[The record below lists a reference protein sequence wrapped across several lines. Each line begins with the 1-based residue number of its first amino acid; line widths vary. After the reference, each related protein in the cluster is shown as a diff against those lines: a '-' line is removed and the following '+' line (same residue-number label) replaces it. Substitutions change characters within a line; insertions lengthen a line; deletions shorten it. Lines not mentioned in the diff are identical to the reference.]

1 MARQS
6 EGERR
11 KKEFYYKAAKKAG
24 YRSRSAYKIKQIAK
38 KHGILHG
45 IDIVLELCSAP
56 GGWTQ
61 VLRELNAS
69 LQIVAIDLDEMPP
82 VQGVHFIQG
91 SILDDEIIA
100 KAMSL
105 TRGSFDLVVSDCSPK
120 VSGHWNL
127 DVIRQL
133 ELASRTFEIGQRVLG
148 PNGKAL
154 AKVFQGQGFQ
164 EFIAQIRSMFRT
176 VKLIKPDASRKT
188 SAEIYLLATGPVRKI
203 TGEKSLRKSTN

>member
-24 YRSRSAYKIKQIAK
+24 YRSRSAYKIKQMAK
-38 KHGILHG
+38 KHNILHG
-45 IDIVLELCSAP
+45 VDMVLELCSAP

-61 VLRELNAS
+61 VLRELNSS
-69 LQIVAIDLDEMPP
+69 LQIVAIDLDAMAP

-100 KAMSL
+100 QAKSL
-105 TRGSFDLVVSDCSPK
+105 TGGLFDLVLSDCSPK
-120 VSGHWNL
+120 VSGHWEL
-127 DVIRQL
+127 DVVRQL
-133 ELASRTFEIGQRVLG
+133 ELATRTFEIGQRVLR

-164 EFIAQIRSMFRT
+164 EFLAKIRSMFHT
-176 VKLIKPDASRKT
+176 VKLIKPDASRKA
-188 SAEIYLLATGPVRKI
+188 SAEIYLLATGPYRKKSD
-203 TGEKSLRKSTN
+203 EKIL

>member
-24 YRSRSAYKIKQIAK
+24 YRSRSAYKIKQMAK
-38 KHGILHG
+38 KHNILRG
-45 IDIVLELCSAP
+45 VDMVLELCSAP

-61 VLRELNAS
+61 VLRELNSS
-69 LQIVAIDLDEMPP
+69 LQIVAIDLDAMAP

-100 KAMSL
+100 QAKSL
-105 TRGSFDLVVSDCSPK
+105 TGGLFDLVLSDCSPK
-120 VSGHWNL
+120 VSGHWEL
-127 DVIRQL
+127 DVVRQL
-133 ELASRTFEIGQRVLG
+133 ELATRTFEIGQRVLR

-164 EFIAQIRSMFRT
+164 EFLAKIRSMFHT
-176 VKLIKPDASRKT
+176 VKLIKPDASRKA
-188 SAEIYLLATGPVRKI
+188 SAEIYLLATGPYRKKSD
-203 TGEKSLRKSTN
+203 EKIL

>member
-24 YRSRSAYKIKQIAK
+24 YRSRSAYKIRQMAK
-38 KHGILHG
+38 KHNILRG
-45 IDIVLELCSAP
+45 VDMVLELCSAP

-61 VLRELNAS
+61 VLRELNSS
-69 LQIVAIDLDEMPP
+69 LQIVAIDLDAMAP

-100 KAMSL
+100 QAKSL
-105 TRGSFDLVVSDCSPK
+105 TGGLFDLVLSDCSPK
-120 VSGHWNL
+120 VSGHWEL
-127 DVIRQL
+127 DVVRQL
-133 ELASRTFEIGQRVLG
+133 ELATRTFEIGQRVLR

-164 EFIAQIRSMFRT
+164 EFLAKIRSMFHT
-176 VKLIKPDASRKT
+176 VKLIKPDASRKA
-188 SAEIYLLATGPVRKI
+188 SAEIYLLATGPYRKKSD
-203 TGEKSLRKSTN
+203 EKIL

>member
-24 YRSRSAYKIKQIAK
+24 YRSRSAYKIKQMAK
-38 KHGILHG
+38 NHNILRG
-45 IDIVLELCSAP
+45 VDMVLELCSAP

-61 VLRELNAS
+61 VLRELNSS
-69 LQIVAIDLDEMPP
+69 LQIVAIDLDAMAP

-100 KAMSL
+100 QAKSL
-105 TRGSFDLVVSDCSPK
+105 TGGLFDLVLSDCSPK
-120 VSGHWNL
+120 VSGHWEL
-127 DVIRQL
+127 DVVRQL
-133 ELASRTFEIGQRVLG
+133 ELATRTFEIGQRVLR

-164 EFIAQIRSMFRT
+164 EFLAKIRSMFHT
-176 VKLIKPDASRKT
+176 VKLIKPDASRKA
-188 SAEIYLLATGPVRKI
+188 SAEIYLLATGPYRKKSD
-203 TGEKSLRKSTN
+203 EKIL